1 MQRGCGII
9 IAVALETSAGFF
21 EREGGP
27 AGMFAWLRSRVEA
40 TMPLPGIV
48 MRNASA
54 DRNRAGMHVAIID
67 VPAFFASKRVH
78 PDDEL

>member
-27 AGMFAWLRSRVEA
+27 AGMFAWLRVEA
-40 TMPLPGIV
+40 TMPLPRILV

-67 VPAFFASKRVH
+67 VPAFFAFKASAFGR
-78 PDDEL
+78 